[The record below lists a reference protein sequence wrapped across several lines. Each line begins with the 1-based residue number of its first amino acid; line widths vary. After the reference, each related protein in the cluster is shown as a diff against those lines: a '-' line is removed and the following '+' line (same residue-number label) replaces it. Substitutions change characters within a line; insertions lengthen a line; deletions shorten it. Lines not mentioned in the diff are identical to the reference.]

1 MGLDARKVEGKST
14 EELLV
19 RSSVPAE
26 VPKLVIQAD
35 VEEDKVGKVMPSRD
49 LDGGGEMMP
58 CPGKLVS
65 TEEQDQHGE
74 KNNKQGQ
81 DLAGA
86 DNDFSG

>member
-1 MGLDARKVEGKST
+1 MGLDTRLVEGKST
-14 EELLV
+14 EKLLV

-26 VPKLVIQAD
+26 VPKLVVQ
-35 VEEDKVGKVMPSRD
+35 EEDKVGKVVASRD
-49 LDGGGEMMP
+49 LGGGGEMMP

>member
-19 RSSVPAE
+19 RSSVPAD

-49 LDGGGEMMP
+49 LGGGGKMMP

-65 TEEQDQHGE
+65 RDRKNRVEEE
-74 KNNKQGQ
+74 IV
-81 DLAGA
+81 
-86 DNDFSG
+86 